1 MVRLTD
7 LTDADARHLL
17 AKECQ
22 PFDSEP
28 WVAGPPLRERR
39 VAIVTSAGL
48 HRLGDR
54 SFDIQ
59 DTGYRVIPGNLPAS
73 ELVMTH
79 SSVNFDRTGF
89 QQDTNVVF
97 PIDRLREL
105 AAAGEIGSVARFHY
119 SVMGAGWLPHDIE
132 PTAIEL
138 AGLLKEDAVNAVLL
152 SPV

>member
-7 LTDADARHLL
+7 LPDVDARHML
-17 AKECQ
+17 AKACP
-22 PFDSEP
+22 PFDCEP
-28 WVAGPPLRERR
+28 FVAGPPLRERR
-39 VAIVTSAGL
+39 IAIVTSAGL

-59 DTGYRVIPGNLPAS
+59 DIGYRVIPGDLPAS

-89 QQDTNVVF
+89 QQDVNVVF

-105 AAAGEIGSVARFHY
+105 AAAGEIGSAARFHY
-119 SVMGAGWLPHDIE
+119 SVMGAGWLPHEIE

-138 AGLLKEDAVNAVLL
+138 AAMLKEDAVNAVLL